1 MSGAGGGVS
10 DPARPDGR
18 RFVGSG
24 QLPGRADG
32 HQHVRVT
39 TPVPSGTPLPKPTPP
54 TDPLPTDPLPTAV
67 PATGSLPAAAPPP
80 GRRLAAELVGTALL
94 AVVVVGSGHQADALT
109 SDAGLR
115 FLANV
120 GASAA
125 ALTVLITLFGP
136 VSGGHLNPLITAG
149 AWWTGRGTPA
159 GLPLREAVG
168 YAAAQTVGAV
178 AGTGL
183 ADAMF
188 GHPVLRL
195 SAVSRGSAAL
205 WLGEAVATGTLLLV
219 VTGATAAGR
228 GRLVPALVG
237 LWVVAACWTTSSGGF
252 ANPAVTLGRALTD
265 GWTGIAP
272 GSVPGFVLAQCAG
285 AAAGIGLAALLF
297 DGRKHAP

>member
-1 MSGAGGGVS
+1 M
-10 DPARPDGR
+10 
-18 RFVGSG
+18 GSG
-24 QLPGRADG
+24 QLPGRTDG

-39 TPVPSGTPLPKPTPP
+39 TPVPPGTPLPKPTPS
-54 TDPLPTDPLPTAV
+54 TD
-67 PATGSLPAAAPPP
+67 SLPAAVLPAATASVPEPTAAPPP
-80 GRRLAAELVGTALL
+80 LGRRLAAELVGTALL
-94 AVVVVGSGHQADALT
+94 AAAVVGSGRQADALT

-188 GHPVLRL
+188 GHPVFRL
-195 SAVSRGSAAL
+195 SAVSRGSGAL
-205 WLGEAVATGTLLLV
+205 WLAEAVATGTLLLV

-237 LWVVAACWTTSSGGF
+237 LWVVVACWATSSGGF

-265 GWTGIAP
+265 GWTGITP

-285 AAAGIGLAALLF
+285 AAAGLGLAALLF
-297 DGRKHAP
+297 DGRERAHPGVRPGPSDKR

>member
-1 MSGAGGGVS
+1 M
-10 DPARPDGR
+10 
-18 RFVGSG
+18 
-24 QLPGRADG
+24 
-32 HQHVRVT
+32 T

-54 TDPLPTDPLPTAV
+54 PDSPPPDSLPPDFPPTALLP
-67 PATGSLPAAAPPP
+67 PAVTGPTAAPPP

-94 AVVVVGSGHQADALT
+94 AVVVVGSGQQADILT
-109 SDAGLR
+109 PDAGLR

-168 YAAAQTVGAV
+168 YAVAQTVGAV

-188 GHPVLRL
+188 GHPAFRL
-195 SAVSRGSAAL
+195 SALPRGSGAL
-205 WLGEAVATGTLLLV
+205 WLGEALATGTLLLV

-228 GRLVPALVG
+228 GRLVPSLVG
-237 LWVVAACWTTSSGGF
+237 LWVVAACWATSSGGF

>member
-1 MSGAGGGVS
+1 M
-10 DPARPDGR
+10 
-18 RFVGSG
+18 
-24 QLPGRADG
+24 
-32 HQHVRVT
+32 T
-39 TPVPSGTPLPKPTPP
+39 TPVPPGTPGKPLPLPKPTPP
-54 TDPLPTDPLPTAV
+54 TGSLPAVALPTDPTDPTA
-67 PATGSLPAAAPPP
+67 PASGPYPTGPTAAPPL

-94 AVVVVGSGHQADALT
+94 AAVVVGSGHQADALT

-125 ALTVLITLFGP
+125 ALAVLITLFGP

-188 GHPVLRL
+188 GHPVFRL
-195 SAVSRGSAAL
+195 SVVPRGSGAL
-205 WLGEAVATGTLLLV
+205 WLAEAVATGTLLLV

-237 LWVVAACWTTSSGGF
+237 LWVVTACWATSSGGF
-252 ANPAVTLGRALTD
+252 ANPAVTLGRAFTD

-285 AAAGIGLAALLF
+285 AAAGLGLAALLF
-297 DGRKHAP
+297 DGRERADPDVRPGPSDKR

>member
-1 MSGAGGGVS
+1 M
-10 DPARPDGR
+10 
-18 RFVGSG
+18 
-24 QLPGRADG
+24 
-32 HQHVRVT
+32 T
-39 TPVPSGTPLPKPTPP
+39 TPAPSGTPLPKPTPP
-54 TDPLPTDPLPTAV
+54 TDSLPTATTCPIAV
-67 PATGSLPAAAPPP
+67 TGPTAAPPP

-94 AVVVVGSGHQADALT
+94 AVVVVGSGHQADILT

-188 GHPVLRL
+188 GHPAFRL
-195 SAVSRGSAAL
+195 SAVPRGSGAL

-237 LWVVAACWTTSSGGF
+237 LWVVGACWATSSGGF
-252 ANPAVTLGRALTD
+252 ANPAVTVGRALTD

-285 AAAGIGLAALLF
+285 AAAGLGLAALLF
-297 DGRKHAP
+297 DGRERARSGVRQGPSGNP

>member
-1 MSGAGGGVS
+1 M
-10 DPARPDGR
+10 
-18 RFVGSG
+18 
-24 QLPGRADG
+24 
-32 HQHVRVT
+32 T
-39 TPVPSGTPLPKPTPP
+39 TPVPPVPSGPSLPRPTPP
-54 TDPLPTDPLPTAV
+54 TDSL
-67 PATGSLPAAAPPP
+67 PATVLPAAATGPASVPGPTAAAPP

-94 AVVVVGSGHQADALT
+94 AAVVVGSGHQADALT

-125 ALTVLITLFGP
+125 ALAVLITLFGP

-195 SAVSRGSAAL
+195 STVPRGSGAL
-205 WLGEAVATGTLLLV
+205 WLAEAVATGTLLLV

-237 LWVVAACWTTSSGGF
+237 LWVVAACWATSSGGF

-285 AAAGIGLAALLF
+285 AAAGLGLAALLF
-297 DGRKHAP
+297 GGRERTHPGVRAGPSDTP

>member
-1 MSGAGGGVS
+1 M
-10 DPARPDGR
+10 
-18 RFVGSG
+18 
-24 QLPGRADG
+24 
-32 HQHVRVT
+32 T

-54 TDPLPTDPLPTAV
+54 TGFLPTGFLPADSPPTVTTGPTGPTVTTTTTGPTAV
-67 PATGSLPAAAPPP
+67 PPPPPPPPP

-94 AVVVVGSGHQADALT
+94 AAVVVGSGRQADALT
-109 SDAGLR
+109 ADAGLR
-115 FLANV
+115 FLADV

-125 ALTVLITLFGP
+125 ALAVLITLFGP

-149 AWWTGRGTPA
+149 AWWTGRGDPA
-159 GLPLREAVG
+159 GLPLRAAVG

-188 GHPVLRL
+188 GHPAFRL
-195 SAVSRGSAAL
+195 STVPRGSGAL

-228 GRLVPALVG
+228 GRSVPALVG
-237 LWVVAACWTTSSGGF
+237 LWVVAACWATSSGGF

-285 AAAGIGLAALLF
+285 AAAGLGLAALLF
-297 DGRKHAP
+297 DGRERAHSGARQGVSDTP

>member
-1 MSGAGGGVS
+1 M
-10 DPARPDGR
+10 
-18 RFVGSG
+18 
-24 QLPGRADG
+24 
-32 HQHVRVT
+32 T
-39 TPVPSGTPLPKPTPP
+39 TPVPPGTPLPKPTPP
-54 TDPLPTDPLPTAV
+54 TGSLTAAVLPT
-67 PATGSLPAAAPPP
+67 SLPVPTAAPPP

-94 AVVVVGSGHQADALT
+94 AAVVVGSGHQADALT
-109 SDAGLR
+109 PDAGLR

-178 AGTGL
+178 VGTGL

-188 GHPVLRL
+188 GHPVFRL
-195 SAVSRGSAAL
+195 SAVPRGNGAL
-205 WLGEAVATGTLLLV
+205 WLAEAVATGTLLLV
-219 VTGATAAGR
+219 VAGATAAGR

-237 LWVVAACWTTSSGGF
+237 LWVVVACWTTSSGGF

-285 AAAGIGLAALLF
+285 AAAGLGLAALLF
-297 DGRKHAP
+297 DRERAYSGARPGPSDGP

>member
-1 MSGAGGGVS
+1 MAEPV
-10 DPARPDGR
+10 
-18 RFVGSG
+18 
-24 QLPGRADG
+24 AD
-32 HQHVRVT
+32 
-39 TPVPSGTPLPKPTPP
+39 
-54 TDPLPTDPLPTAV
+54 LPTV
-67 PATGSLPAAAPPP
+67 APPP
-80 GRRLAAELVGTALL
+80 GHRLVAELVGTALL

-109 SDAGLR
+109 PDAGLR

-149 AWWTGRGTPA
+149 AWWTGRGTPV

-188 GHPVLRL
+188 GHPAFRL
-195 SAVSRGSAAL
+195 SEVPRGSGTL
-205 WLGEAVATGTLLLV
+205 WLGEAVATGALLLV

-228 GRLVPALVG
+228 GRLVPGLVG
-237 LWVVAACWTTSSGGF
+237 LWVVAACWATSSGGF

-285 AAAGIGLAALLF
+285 AVAGTGLAVLLF
-297 DGRKHAP
+297 DGRQRARSAVSEEPPR